1 MNISSALINKIIV
14 EQDMETWGALES
26 HYLPTEYQPIFRA
39 VETHFSTFKSLPTF
53 DDLKLSLRDQ
63 SIKEK
68 IFAIETLDVDTS
80 IKEELK
86 KIVEFNSNAE
96 KISEKFWPGQVT
108 LLLPIRKEISEK
120 IESNGKLAVR
130 VPGNECILSVLKQCK
145 LIIGTSAN
153 ISGEKSILNSDEF
166 KIKLPKVD
174 TLVDGGKIVSKGE
187 STIIDF
193 NNGEL
198 KIIREG
204 SVSKEE
210 IEKIL

>member
-1 MNISSALINKIIV
+1 MNIVSCD
-14 EQDMETWGALES
+14 EDG
-26 HYLPTEYQPIFRA
+26 
-39 VETHFSTFKSLPTF
+39 
-53 DDLKLSLRDQ
+53 
-63 SIKEK
+63 IKEIIRSYENGEIIGFPTDTVYGVGCDPFK
-68 IFAIETLDVDTS
+68 KDSITRIFELKKRDGEKRFPILGIS
-80 IKEELK
+80 KEELE

-130 VPGNECILSVLKQCK
+130 VPGNECILSILKQCK

-153 ISGEKSILNSDEF
+153 ISGEKSILDSDEF
-166 KIKLPKVD
+166 KTKLPKVD